1 MPHDSPPTIAVE
13 RRGLSLDGKPLPLLS
28 GAVHYWRHDPDVWAP
43 ALRSLRS
50 LGFRLV
56 DVYVPWSVHEIDKNR
71 YDFGHEDPRKDLA
84 AFLKL
89 AEEHDLYAI
98 VRPGPHINAEMTL
111 FGIPERIVWRRGCQA
126 RSPEGDPVFLPMP
139 PQGFPVP
146 SYASNTFFKQATR
159 FFRVVGE
166 LLAPLRYPNGPV
178 VLLQVDNEGAM
189 YFRDAIYDQDY
200 HPDAIALYRRFLA
213 KKYGPKASPSKVYGR
228 GGASFHALEPPK
240 KLDAKR
246 IEDLAFHL
254 DWAEFQEHLVTRFF
268 RRTGK
273 RLSKAGLQGLPTMHN
288 IPIAEH
294 TSILGQGSVQRVVD
308 IVGLDCYYLASP
320 GTRRTIARRTT
331 QLALR
336 GDAHDR
342 PSFACELAAGFP
354 PFMAP
359 MLLRDN
365 AFTVM
370 TALAY
375 GLGGYNAYMAVERD
389 RWIGAPIDPR
399 GRPRP
404 SSAFWKG
411 LNEAM
416 ERTDFA
422 SLRRRVPVRIVT
434 PRAAIRLRRVLNAF
448 GPASG
453 AAFAVMGVPASAHCR
468 DDDFGTGQPIASSA
482 ETFVDT
488 VEAALEAEGIVFGH
502 MGDDDPTACVH
513 DAAWVIVATPAG
525 AVEPDLL
532 AALEEF
538 VWKGGRVTFGPAA
551 PLRGP
556 TLRELEEAPGFAF
569 AVVSSDVR
577 EHVAQMRGELSLSRV
592 HVEPVGSCATLFED
606 EQGVPRMLFAIQPD
620 EADIQIRISL
630 PGEGEAVDVLTGEHI
645 AWQDGTVELGVSGRT
660 VRMLELRGP

>member
-1 MPHDSPPTIAVE
+1 M
-13 RRGLSLDGKPLPLLS
+13 
-28 GAVHYWRHDPDVWAP
+28 
-43 ALRSLRS
+43 
-50 LGFRLV
+50 
-56 DVYVPWSVHEIDKNR
+56 
-71 YDFGHEDPRKDLA
+71 
-84 AFLKL
+84 
-89 AEEHDLYAI
+89 
-98 VRPGPHINAEMTL
+98 
-111 FGIPERIVWRRGCQA
+111 
-126 RSPEGDPVFLPMP
+126 
-139 PQGFPVP
+139 
-146 SYASNTFFKQATR
+146 
-159 FFRVVGE
+159 
-166 LLAPLRYPNGPV
+166 
-178 VLLQVDNEGAM
+178 
-189 YFRDAIYDQDY
+189 
-200 HPDAIALYRRFLA
+200 
-213 KKYGPKASPSKVYGR
+213 
-228 GGASFHALEPPK
+228 
-240 KLDAKR
+240 
-246 IEDLAFHL
+246 
-254 DWAEFQEHLVTRFF
+254 VTRFL

-273 RLSKAGLQGLPTMHN
+273 RLSKAGLKGLPTMHN

-308 IVGLDCYYLASP
+308 IVGLDYYYLASP

-331 QLALR
+331 ELALR

-399 GRPRP
+399 GQPRP
-404 SSAFWKG
+404 SSAFWKT

-416 ERTDFA
+416 ERTGFA

-502 MGDDDPTACVH
+502 VGDDDPAACVH
-513 DAAWVIVATPAG
+513 DAAWVIVAAPAG

-538 VWKGGRVTFGPAA
+538 VWRGGRVTFGPTA
-551 PLRGP
+551 PSRGP
-556 TLRELEEAPGFAF
+556 TLRELEVAPSFTF
-569 AVVSSDVR
+569 AVVSSDVS

-592 HVEPVGSCATLFED
+592 HVEPVGSYASLFED
-606 EQGVPRMLFAIQPD
+606 EQGVPRMLFAIQPS

-630 PGEGEAVDVLTGEHI
+630 PGEGEAVDVLTGERV
-645 AWQDGTVELGVSGRT
+645 AWRDGTLELSVSGRT
-660 VRMLELRGP
+660 VRMVELRGP